1 MFMDNLKNKYNG
13 IIKSDINVSRNKKI
27 VRTSVIGIVTNFLL
41 ALFKAIVGLLRGSIA
56 IVLDAINN
64 VSDVASSI
72 ITIIGTKLA
81 QKKPDKNHPFGH
93 GRIEYLSSLV
103 ISIIII
109 YAGVSSFIE
118 SVKKIIMPNELN
130 YSIFSIIV
138 VVIAIFVKIIL
149 GLYVKN
155 KGEELNSSSLVNS
168 GNDALLDSVIS
179 FSTLLAALIFLISGY
194 STEAYLGLIISAI
207 IIKSGVGMTKEAISS
222 ILGERVDIELVR
234 MVKNTIISFPE
245 VLGVYDIIF
254 NNYGPN
260 SYYGSVHIE
269 IANTYTVDQV
279 DELLR
284 NITKKV
290 YEENGV
296 ILSAIGIYSI
306 DVTDKKA
313 IKARKKISKVIE
325 KYDNVLQMH
334 GFYYNDTKKT
344 IQFDIVVS
352 FDEANQDVLYKKIY
366 DEIIELYP
374 DFNITIAIDS
384 DFSVSI

>member
-1 MFMDNLKNKYNG
+1 MDNIKNKYNG
-13 IIKSDINVSRNKKI
+13 VVKKDSNISRNKKI
-27 VRTSVIGIVTNFLL
+27 VRTSVIGIVTNFFL
-41 ALFKAIVGLLRGSIA
+41 ALFKVIVGLLSGSIA

-64 VSDVASSI
+64 VSDVASSV

-109 YAGVSSFIE
+109 YAGVSSLIE
-118 SVKKIIMPNELN
+118 SVKKIINPNELN
-130 YSIFSIIV
+130 YSMFSIIV
-138 VVIAIFVKIIL
+138 VVVAIFVKIIL

-155 KGEELNSSSLVNS
+155 RGEELNSSSLVNS

-194 STEAYLGLIISAI
+194 SVEAYLGVVISAI

-284 NITKKV
+284 SITKKV

-352 FDEANQDVLYKKIY
+352 FDETNQGGLYKKIY

>member
-1 MFMDNLKNKYNG
+1 MDSIKNKYNG
-13 IIKSDINVSRNKKI
+13 VVKNDVNASRNKKI
-27 VRTSVIGIVTNFLL
+27 VKTSVVGIVTNFFL
-41 ALFKAIVGLLRGSIA
+41 ALFKSIVGLLSGSIA

-109 YAGVSSFIE
+109 YAGVSSLIE
-118 SVKKIIMPNELN
+118 SVKKIISPNQLN

-138 VVIAIFVKIIL
+138 VVVAIFVKIIL

-155 KGEELNSSSLVNS
+155 RGEELNSSSLVNS

-194 STEAYLGLIISAI
+194 SVEAYLGVVISAI

-234 MVKNTIISFPE
+234 LVKNTILSFPE

-269 IANTYTVDQV
+269 IANKYTIDQV

-306 DVTDKKA
+306 DVTDKEA
-313 IKARKKISKVIE
+313 IKARKKISKIIE

-334 GFYYNDTKKT
+334 GFYYNEPKKT

-352 FDEANQDVLYKKIY
+352 FDEVNQNELYSIIY
-366 DEIIELYP
+366 EEILELYP
-374 DFNITIAIDS
+374 DFNIIIAVDS

>member
-1 MFMDNLKNKYNG
+1 MENIKNKYNG
-13 IIKSDINVSRNKKI
+13 VVKDNNNFIRNKKI
-27 VRTSVIGIVTNFLL
+27 VSTSVIGIVTNFFL
-41 ALFKAIVGLLRGSIA
+41 ALFKAIVGLLSGSIA

-64 VSDVASSI
+64 ISDV

-81 QKKPDKNHPFGH
+81 NKRPDKKHPFGH

-109 YAGVSSFIE
+109 YAGITSFIE
-118 SVKKIIMPNELN
+118 SIKKIINPNKLN
-130 YSIFSIIV
+130 YTFFSIIV
-138 VVIAIFVKIIL
+138 VVVAIFVKIFL
-149 GLYVKN
+149 GLYVKK

-179 FSTLLAALIFLISGY
+179 FSTLLAALIFLVSGF
-194 STEAYLGLIISAI
+194 SVEAYLGVIISLI
-207 IIKSGVGMTKEAISS
+207 IIKSGFGMIMESVSS
-222 ILGERVDIELVR
+222 ILGERVDVELIR
-234 MVKNTIISFPE
+234 SVKQAILEFKE

-269 IANTYTVDQV
+269 IANTYTIDQV

-290 YEENGV
+290 YEKSGV
-296 ILSAIGIYSI
+296 VLSAIGIYSV
-306 DVTDKKA
+306 DETNKSA
-313 IKARKKISKVIE
+313 IKARKRITKLID
-325 KYDNVLQMH
+325 KYNNILQIH
-334 GFYYNDTKKT
+334 GFYYNDSKKI
-344 IQFDIVVS
+344 IQFDMVVS
-352 FDEANQDVLYKKIY
+352 FDEKNQLKLYNDIYEKVL
-366 DEIIELYP
+366 ELYP
-374 DFNITIAIDS
+374 EFEIIISIDS

>member
-1 MFMDNLKNKYNG
+1 MDNIKNKYNG
-13 IIKSDINVSRNKKI
+13 VVKKDSNISRNKKI
-27 VRTSVIGIVTNFLL
+27 VRTSVIGIVTNFFL
-41 ALFKAIVGLLRGSIA
+41 ALFKAIVGLLSGSIA

-64 VSDVASSI
+64 VSDVASSV

-109 YAGVSSFIE
+109 YAGVSSLIE
-118 SVKKIIMPNELN
+118 SVKKIINPNELN
-130 YSIFSIIV
+130 YSMFSIIV
-138 VVIAIFVKIIL
+138 VVVAIFVKIIL

-155 KGEELNSSSLVNS
+155 RGEELNSSSLVNS

-194 STEAYLGLIISAI
+194 SVEAYLGVVISAI

>member
-1 MFMDNLKNKYNG
+1 MENIKNKYNG
-13 IIKSDINVSRNKKI
+13 VVKDNNNFIRNKKI
-27 VRTSVIGIVTNFLL
+27 VSTSVIGIVTNFFL
-41 ALFKAIVGLLRGSIA
+41 ALFKAIVGLLSGSIA

-64 VSDVASSI
+64 ISDVASSV

-81 QKKPDKNHPFGH
+81 NKRPDKKHPFGH

-109 YAGVSSFIE
+109 YAGITSFIE
-118 SVKKIIMPNELN
+118 SIKKIINPNKLN
-130 YSIFSIIV
+130 YTFFSIIV
-138 VVIAIFVKIIL
+138 VVVAIFVKIFL
-149 GLYVKN
+149 GLYVKK

-179 FSTLLAALIFLISGY
+179 FSTLLAALIFLVSGF
-194 STEAYLGLIISAI
+194 SVEAYLGVIISLI
-207 IIKSGVGMTKEAISS
+207 IIKSGFGMIMESVSS
-222 ILGERVDIELVR
+222 ILGERVDVELIR
-234 MVKNTIISFPE
+234 SVKQTILEFKE

-269 IANTYTVDQV
+269 IANTYTIDQV

-290 YEENGV
+290 YEKSGV
-296 ILSAIGIYSI
+296 VLSAIGIYSV
-306 DVTDKKA
+306 DETNKSA
-313 IKARKKISKVIE
+313 IKARKRITKLID
-325 KYDNVLQMH
+325 KYNNILQIH
-334 GFYYNDTKKT
+334 GFYYNDSKKI
-344 IQFDIVVS
+344 IQFDMVVS
-352 FDEANQDVLYKKIY
+352 FDEKNQLKLYNDIYEKVL
-366 DEIIELYP
+366 ELYP
-374 DFNITIAIDS
+374 EFEIIISIDS

>member
-1 MFMDNLKNKYNG
+1 MDNIKNKYNG
-13 IIKSDINVSRNKKI
+13 VVKKDSNISRNKKI
-27 VRTSVIGIVTNFLL
+27 VRTSVIGIVTNFFL
-41 ALFKAIVGLLRGSIA
+41 ALFKAIVGLLSGSIA

-64 VSDVASSI
+64 VSDVASSV

-109 YAGVSSFIE
+109 YAGVSSLIE
-118 SVKKIIMPNELN
+118 SVKKIINPNELN
-130 YSIFSIIV
+130 YSMFSIIV
-138 VVIAIFVKIIL
+138 VVVAIFVKIIL

-155 KGEELNSSSLVNS
+155 RGEELNSSSLVNS

-194 STEAYLGLIISAI
+194 SVEAYLGVVISAI

-284 NITKKV
+284 SITKKV

-352 FDEANQDVLYKKIY
+352 FDEANQGGLYKKIY